1 MPNCHF
7 GNHPSKHDYR
17 TLFQKSHHSGASGVA
32 ALLQCSYQREP
43 KTEVIKPNNPVPLG
57 WE

>member
-1 MPNCHF
+1 MPNYHF
-7 GNHPSKHDYR
+7 GDHPAKHE
-17 TLFQKSHHSGASGVA
+17 LHHSGASGVA